1 MPDSANRKLHPK
13 LRMIANGAS
22 AVNAIRSTINSAM
35 TTKAETIKPPI
46 DVRDASQD
54 VARSKAKIGHLRATP
69 GNVLVNVFVH
79 TNNGLAVPQAAGAA
93 IGTPIRRGQLM
104 TMTVPLDRLRDIAS
118 AKNVTLVEAG
128 QPLAAHSP
136 VVSATNVQE
145 PGPKVRLFGDKAMRK
160 KHRFGEDVLI
170 GIIDVGGFDFSHPD
184 FLNEDG
190 TRWHWIWDQGAIEGT
205 PPGQIG
211 DVSFDYGHQFLKAD
225 LDNAIKQSAKLK
237 VPAWALERQSETEP
251 GSHGTHV
258 ASIAA
263 GNHGICRRAKIAGVL
278 VALTKDD
285 VTNRRSSFYDSTRVA
300 HAIDYLVA
308 LAKRENLRLSVNI
321 SLGTNGHAHDGS
333 SAISRWIDNALT
345 TPGRVVSIAAG
356 NAGQESA
363 TTPDDLG
370 WIFGRIHTSGTIEAA
385 GLAKDIEWI
394 VAGDGFWDVSENELE
409 IWYSPQDRFDVLLKP
424 PGGDWI
430 GPVKPGQYIENRQID
445 DKTLISIYNEL
456 YHPANGANYIA
467 IYLSPYMSND
477 MFLGIRPGPWI
488 VRLIGRDIRD
498 GRYHG
503 WIERDFFA
511 GYDPAANKYFYP
523 SYFSKRSNVD
533 NSSVGSLACGMRV
546 LSVANLDD
554 AREAI
559 HITSSQ
565 GPTRD
570 GRFKPDIAAPGTDI
584 VAANGFAGAGDRW
597 IAMSGTSM
605 ASPFMCGVAGLM
617 LNVRGDLTA
626 AQIEGIVKRTAL
638 PLPGTAYTWANDA
651 GFGRL
656 NPAGCLAEAATIND
670 REDLT

>member
-1 MPDSANRKLHPK
+1 MSESADRKLHPK
-13 LRMIANGAS
+13 LRMIANGA
-22 AVNAIRSTINSAM
+22 AEVNAIRSTISSAM
-35 TTKAETIKPPI
+35 TTKAEKIKPPV
-46 DVRDASQD
+46 DVRDCSPD
-54 VARSKAKIGHLRATP
+54 VGRSKAKKGQLKTTP
-69 GNVLVNVFVH
+69 KNVLVNVFVH
-79 TNNGLAVPQAAGAA
+79 TTNGLDVPKASDAA
-93 IGTPIRRGQLM
+93 IGTPVRRGQLM
-104 TMTVPLDRLRDIAS
+104 TMTVPLDRLHAIAA

-128 QPLAAHSP
+128 QPLAAPSP
-136 VVSATNVQE
+136 VVTATNV
-145 PGPKVRLFGDKAMRK
+145 GPPDPKLRAFGDPAMQK

-184 FLNEDG
+184 FVNQHG
-190 TRWHWIWDQGAIEGT
+190 TRWLRIWDQGATEGT
-205 PPGQIG
+205 PPGPIG
-211 DVSFDYGHQFLKAD
+211 DVTFDYGHQFLKAD
-225 LDNAIKQSAKLK
+225 LDNAIRQSAKLK
-237 VPAWALERQSETEP
+237 VPAWALERQSQTEP
-251 GSHGTHV
+251 GAHGTHV

-263 GNHGICRRAKIAGVL
+263 GNRGICRHAKIAGVL
-278 VALTKDD
+278 VALTEDD
-285 VTNRRSSFYDSTRVA
+285 VRNRRSSFYDSTRVA
-300 HAIDYLVA
+300 HAIEYLVA
-308 LAKRENLRLSVNI
+308 LAKQENLRLSINI

-333 SAISRWIDNALT
+333 SAINRWIDNALA

-356 NAGQESA
+356 NAGQEAA
-363 TTPDDLG
+363 TSPDDLG

-394 VAGDGFWDVSENELE
+394 VAGDGIWDVSENELE

-424 PGGDWI
+424 PGCDWI
-430 GPVKPGQYIENRQID
+430 GPVKPGQFIENRQID

-456 YHPANGANYIA
+456 YHPANGANYVA
-467 IYLSPYMSND
+467 VYLSPFMSND
-477 MFLGIRPGPWI
+477 VFLGIRQGPWI
-488 VRLIGRDIRD
+488 VRLIGRDVRD

-523 SYFSKRSNVD
+523 SYFSERSNVD

-584 VAANGFAGAGDRW
+584 VAANGFAGAGDQW

-617 LNVRGDLTA
+617 LSVRSDLTA
-626 AQIEGIVKRTAL
+626 AQIEGIVQRTAL

-670 REDLT
+670 REDVT

>member
-1 MPDSANRKLHPK
+1 MPESVTRKLHPK
-13 LRMIANGAS
+13 LRMIENSAF
-22 AVNAIRSTINSAM
+22 AVNAVRSTMCSAM
-35 TTKAETIKPPI
+35 TTKADTSPV
-46 DVRDASQD
+46 DVRDASAN
-54 VARSKAKIGHLRATP
+54 VSRSKAKISDLKETAEGI
-69 GNVLVNVFVH
+69 LVNVFIH
-79 TNNGLAVPQAAGAA
+79 TTNGLEVPQAAKAA
-93 IGTPIRRGQLM
+93 VGTPVRRGQLM
-104 TMTVPLDRLRDIAS
+104 TMTVPLNSLRDIAS

-128 QPLAAHSP
+128 QALAAPSP
-136 VVSATNVQE
+136 VVSATDVQE
-145 PGPKVRLFGDKAMRK
+145 PDPKARAFGDNAMQK

-170 GIIDVGGFDFSHPD
+170 GIVDVGGFDFSHPD
-184 FLNEDG
+184 FQNAEG
-190 TRWHWIWDQGAIEGT
+190 TRWLRIWDQGATEGT

-211 DVSFDYGHQFLKAD
+211 DVRFDYGHQFLKAD
-225 LDNAIKQSAKLK
+225 LDNAIAQSGKLK
-237 VPAWALERQSETEP
+237 VPAWALERQSQTEP

-285 VTNRRSSFYDSTRVA
+285 VDRRRSFYDSTRVA
-300 HAIDYLVA
+300 HAVEYLVA
-308 LAKRENLRLSVNI
+308 LAKQEDLRLSINI
-321 SLGTNGHAHDGS
+321 SLGTNGAAHDGS

-345 TPGRVVSIAAG
+345 TPGRAVSIAAG

-363 TTPDDLG
+363 TSPDDLG
-370 WIFGRIHTSGTIEAA
+370 WIFGRIHTSGTIESA

-409 IWYSPQDRFDVLLKP
+409 IWYSPQDRFDVMLKP
-424 PGGDWI
+424 PGGEWI
-430 GPVKPGQYIENRQID
+430 GPVKAGEYIENRQID

-456 YHPANGANYIA
+456 YQPSNGANYIA

-477 MFLGIRPGPWI
+477 LYLGIRQGVWI
-488 VRLIGRDIRD
+488 VRLIGRDVRD
-498 GRYHG
+498 GSYHG
-503 WIERDFFA
+503 WIERDFF
-511 GYDPAANKYFYP
+511 GEYDPASHRYYYP
-523 SYFSKRSNVD
+523 SYFSERSNVD

-559 HITSSQ
+559 HVTSSQ

-584 VAANGFAGAGDRW
+584 VAANGFAGAGDQW

-626 AQIEGIVKRTAL
+626 AQIEGIVRRTAL

-656 NPAGCLAEAATIND
+656 NPNGCLAEAATIND
-670 REDLT
+670 RKELK